1 MFYQPPRSLQCFSLG
16 AISVTFLKHHPPD
29 HHLHHGSPS
38 LAQIVVEALN
48 KKKQNPSTLMSSAT
62 KQLFN
67 LLSLF
72 ASTDLLKIMY
82 GTTPT
87 TMAARMEQEMG
98 MRFSLSP
105 WPRKRGEPALDVVVS
120 TPSSV
125 KSSVK
130 EGGDGSIY
138 GVGTTYVGRRGSEW
152 NRGGGN

>member
-1 MFYQPPRSLQCFSLG
+1 MFYQPPHSLQCFSPG
-16 AISVTFLKHHPPD
+16 AISVTFSKHHPPD
-29 HHLHHGSPS
+29 HHRHHGSPS
-38 LAQIVVEALN
+38 LSQIVVEALKENN
-48 KKKQNPSTLMSSAT
+48 KKNPSTLMSSAT

-72 ASTDLLKIMY
+72 ASTDLLKTMY

-87 TMAARMEQEMG
+87 TKAARMEQEMG

-130 EGGDGSIY
+130 EGGDGSI
-138 GVGTTYVGRRGSEW
+138 
-152 NRGGGN
+152 